1 MSSPLPQ
8 EPALAGSQS
17 FIPPKMHDQVHDPLH
32 EHRHHPTPTPSPR
45 PAPHPVPQPVFGQPI
60 FNEGTAS
67 PDPTHYLI
75 PHPSDNALYQQLG
88 NALVK
93 NTVGFPAMRGKP
105 DDLYSLA
112 TVYGARG
119 ADTVKAILA
128 QGKIVFHAMGDT
140 GAANLRDYTSQI
152 HVADQ
157 LTADA
162 LKSPSADRPYFL
174 YHLGDIV
181 YNFGETKYYY
191 DQFYEPFRNYPLP
204 IVAIPGNHDS
214 FVVPGTPA
222 GSTPLEIFSHNF
234 CATQPGITVEAG
246 DLHRTSMTQ
255 PGVYFT
261 LDAPFVRIIGLF
273 SNALEDPGVISSEG
287 GKWPNV
293 PDIQLEYLKA
303 QLTRIQ
309 NEKYSGA
316 VLIAFHHP
324 AFVFAPQ
331 AGAQSPGSHGSSTAV
346 LRQIDTICSEVGVYP
361 HAILSGHAHN
371 YQRFTRSI
379 NFGGRNREVPFVVCG
394 SGGHHINPVGGS
406 SHGQPSAEPAFGTD
420 VSYLE
425 VNPAVHANK
434 LVLAKYQDTEFGYL
448 RVAVDAHQL
457 RIAFHLLDG
466 TGLNQSEF
474 DVVTVDL
481 ATSTIVAS

>member
-1 MSSPLPQ
+1 M
-8 EPALAGSQS
+8 
-17 FIPPKMHDQVHDPLH
+17 
-32 EHRHHPTPTPSPR
+32 
-45 PAPHPVPQPVFGQPI
+45 PQPVFGQPI
-60 FNEGTAS
+60 FNEGIAS
-67 PDPTHYLI
+67 ADPSHFLV
-75 PHPSDNALYQQLG
+75 PHPSDNQLYKQLG
-88 NALVK
+88 DALQK
-93 NTVGFPAMRGKP
+93 NTVGFGPMRGKP
-105 DDLYSLA
+105 DDTYTLA
-112 TVYGARG
+112 TAYGARG
-119 ADTVKAILA
+119 DDTVKAILA
-128 QGKIVFHAMGDT
+128 NGKIVFHAMGDS
-140 GAANLRDYTSQI
+140 GASDFRDYTSQL

-162 LKSPSADRPYFL
+162 LQSPSPDRPTFL

-204 IVAIPGNHDS
+204 ILAIPGNHDS
-214 FVVPGTPA
+214 FLVPGTAPEA
-222 GSTPLEIFSHNF
+222 APLEIFSHNF

-293 PDIQLEYLKA
+293 PDLQLEYLKA

-309 NEKYSGA
+309 SENYSGA
-316 VLIAFHHP
+316 VLITLHHP
-324 AFVFAPQ
+324 PFVFAPQ
-331 AGAQSPGSHGSSTAV
+331 SGAQSPGSHGSSPSV

-371 YQRFTRSI
+371 YQRFTRTLS
-379 NFGGRNREVPFVVCG
+379 FGGKNREVPFVVCG
-394 SGGHHINPVGGS
+394 SGGHHINSVGGS
-406 SHGQPSAEPAFGTD
+406 NSGQPSAEPVFGTD

-425 VNPAVHANK
+425 VNPAVQVTK

-448 RVAVDAHQL
+448 RVAVDGQRL

-466 TGLNQSEF
+466 TGLNQSEY

-481 ATSTIVAS
+481 ATSTVVAN